1 VARLGKAL
9 YDKKGKVKQI
19 QSPQDNTTAGVN
31 KPVEGETVNCRL
43 CHKEGHRG
51 ENRSGIPVGYRIRIM
66 QIPVFSDTDSSSF
79 IFEMDTVNTR
89 IL

>member
-19 QSPQDNTTAGVN
+19 QSPQDNTTAG
-31 KPVEGETVNCRL
+31 ETVNCRL
-43 CHKEGHRG
+43 CHKEVHRG
-51 ENRSGIPVGYRIRIM
+51 ENRSGIPVGYQIRIV

-79 IFEMDTVNTR
+79 IFETDTVNTR